1 MKRIILA
8 AALALAV
15 TLPAQAQNGSLTR
28 SFVSSSG
35 VDGNPC
41 TIAQPCATFARAY
54 TMVGANGIIA
64 ALDPGK
70 YGPLTGT
77 SAITSGVTINGNGW
91 AAITA
96 PPAGVGIT
104 VNANS
109 GENVTLKGL
118 EIDGAGAAYNGIV
131 FNSGSSLTIADC
143 DIENISYNGG
153 AVHTGNGI
161 LIQPSGGLTF
171 SVTNTTL
178 ANNGANGLLYN
189 AVAGVTVNGTI
200 DHVKATSNT
209 GSGIQIFMY
218 YQTAGE
224 VTVAISSSLLS
235 NNQGDGI
242 GINFSHY
249 TAQGYITLDNLT
261 VTGNQT
267 KGIHADGAN
276 PQSFLLLSRSVVQ
289 GPASQGIDNQMTST
303 THFFSFGD
311 NYIDSGTDGLTTTPR
326 H

>member
-1 MKRIILA
+1 MHNFRLFVRLQEIAHSCYLAMKSHRHHVKGATSMKRVILA
-8 AALALAV
+8 AALALAI
-15 TLPAQAQNGSLTR
+15 TLPAQAQNGTLTR
-28 SFVSSSG
+28 SFVSSTG
-35 VDGNPC
+35 VDTNPC
-41 TIAQPCATFARAY
+41 TITQPCATFATAY
-54 TMVGANGIIA
+54 TKIGNNGIIA

-96 PPAGVGIT
+96 PSAGVGIT

-118 EIDGAGAAYNGIV
+118 EIDGAGTAYNGIV

-153 AVHTGNGI
+153 AVNTGNGI
-161 LIQPSGGLTF
+161 LIQPSGSSLTF

-189 AVAGVTVNGTI
+189 GGAGTTVHSTI

-209 GSGIQIFMY
+209 GNGIQVYMY
-218 YQTAGE
+218 NQTAGE
-224 VTVAISSSLLS
+224 VTVAISSSVLS
-235 NNQGDGI
+235 NNQADGI
-242 GINFSHY
+242 SINFSQY
-249 TAQGYITLDNLT
+249 PAKGYITLDNLT

-267 KGIHADGAN
+267 AGVHADGAN
-276 PQSFLLLSRSVVQ
+276 P
-289 GPASQGIDNQMTST
+289 
-303 THFFSFGD
+303 
-311 NYIDSGTDGLTTTPR
+311 
-326 H
+326 